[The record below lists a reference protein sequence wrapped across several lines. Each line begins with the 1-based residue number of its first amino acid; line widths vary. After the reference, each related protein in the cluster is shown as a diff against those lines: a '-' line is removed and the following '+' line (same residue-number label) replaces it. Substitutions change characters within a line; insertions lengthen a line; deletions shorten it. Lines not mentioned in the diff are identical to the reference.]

1 MFMLD
6 KIRAKRDEVYAIAR
20 RHKDEKLW
28 VFGLC
33 ARREERPDSDVD
45 FLVKF
50 GADSGGLAS
59 VRMRRE
65 LSGLLDRSSPR
76 GVSPWILFELSLEV
90 K

>member
-1 MFMLD
+1 MLD
-6 KIRAKRDEVYAIAR
+6 EICAKRDEVYAIAR

-28 VFGLC
+28 VFGSC

>member
-1 MFMLD
+1 MLD
-6 KIRAKRDEVYAIAR
+6 KIRAKRDEIYAIAR
-20 RHKDEKLW
+20 RHKAEKLW
-28 VFGLC
+28 VFGSC

-76 GVSPWILFELSLEV
+76 GVSTRILFELSLEV